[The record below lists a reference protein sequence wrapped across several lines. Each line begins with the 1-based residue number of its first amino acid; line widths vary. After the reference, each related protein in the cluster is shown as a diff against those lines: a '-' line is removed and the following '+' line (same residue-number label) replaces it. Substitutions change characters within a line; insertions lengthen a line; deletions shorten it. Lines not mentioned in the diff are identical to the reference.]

1 MIFLANLV
9 TFGLMVAL
17 GFIFKEIEWTWG
29 RETVVVFSLGWI
41 AATIMWQAAHKIRYG
56 HWFDPPEIKG
66 ETNAP
71 GARVIPLVKAPGLP
85 PIRPPT

>member
-41 AATIMWQAAHKIRYG
+41 AATVMWQAAHKMRYG
-56 HWFDPPEIKG
+56 HWFDPPEVRG
-66 ETNAP
+66 ATNAP
-71 GARVIPLVKAPGLP
+71 GFRESGPAKLAGKPDKF
-85 PIRPPT
+85 PT